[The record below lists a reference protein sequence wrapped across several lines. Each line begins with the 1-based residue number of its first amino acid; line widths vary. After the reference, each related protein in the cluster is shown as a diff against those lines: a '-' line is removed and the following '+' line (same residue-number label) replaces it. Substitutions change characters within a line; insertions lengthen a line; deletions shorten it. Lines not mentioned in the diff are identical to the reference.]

1 MAMLY
6 STSGGPVSA
15 SNPLTAANMPA
26 LLQLNVEEITGAL
39 IKNVVASLKKFVNQ
53 PECRQHRI
61 SMFIEWRPMLC

>member
-1 MAMLY
+1 MRY
-6 STSGGPVSA
+6 STYGGALAA

-53 PECRQHRI
+53 AECRQD
-61 SMFIEWRPMLC
+61 LVNVYVY